1 MSDGHAN
8 NLSFIELHLTSRY
21 YSCSGR
27 LKLFSGKTLQSSW
40 AEQSREKQIKTKQN
54 KETKS
59 VFVFLVQF
67 KESWAQHSR
76 RESSSR
82 KASEKTPEAHIAAK
96 SAHRVLAPEWPLG
109 APATSC
115 LLPLPARSRPPP
127 ASQTPARTA
136 FPEVPYGQFP
146 LRLSAAASRSA
157 PADTA
162 G

>member
-40 AEQSREKQIKTKQN
+40 AEQSREKQIKTKQRN
-54 KETKS
+54 QKCLRFSST
-59 VFVFLVQF
+59 V